1 MHAQLVSIPDKP
13 EIGAQTRAPEV
24 ALETVERGSAGVPR
38 LGCQGQHRLYREL
51 SLVTAT
57 SRGQPRQKQ
66 GWREESCARKGG
78 R

>member
-51 SLVTAT
+51 S
-57 SRGQPRQKQ
+57 
-66 GWREESCARKGG
+66 
-78 R
+78 